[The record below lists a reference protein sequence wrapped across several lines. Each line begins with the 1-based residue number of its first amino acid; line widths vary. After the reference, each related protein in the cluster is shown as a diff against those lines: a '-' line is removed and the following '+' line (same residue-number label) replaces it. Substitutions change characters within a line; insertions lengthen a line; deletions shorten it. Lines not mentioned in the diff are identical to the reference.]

1 MVPVTPQQTKG
12 LSERLLRSLPYILA
26 ALLWIMLATRGQYYL
41 KKVED
46 LSLFMFDWLYI
57 KESMLVPGGILS
69 IAGSFLTQFLYLP
82 WLGSLIWVL
91 VLLSAYSLTVRAFN
105 LPEQFKALAIIPAV
119 LLVIGNMSIGYGIFI
134 MRAHDWFF
142 APALGY
148 MAALI
153 PLFAV
158 KSIRPAWGRALALT
172 LWTVLGFILFG
183 SFALAGTLAAACA
196 ILADAQDLRK
206 NRITVFIT
214 CLLLIILVPLVEY
227 SLFTS
232 YRLADSWTIGLPEIS
247 ESAWTSPVRT
257 PFLLVLLLLP
267 LMALISGCLRRSTG
281 HPAIPAAV
289 YILSAA
295 AVCLFWF
302 NDSNFRTELAMSE
315 AVDRFEWQKV
325 IDIYQDAVS
334 SHARSDA
341 KAFAARS
348 AALEGVKD
356 QDERKAIVDKY
367 RDRFFEPTRT
377 MVLYCDLA
385 MIKKNRALDDAFGLK
400 DGGRMQNTLEQIPM
414 AYQSGEQF
422 YFHFGL
428 PNLCY
433 RWCLENAVE
442 HGWSAASV
450 KYMSLLAILTGEQ
463 DMALK
468 FLGKLQ
474 KTLFHRKWA
483 EQYLTLASA
492 PAQAAKQAPFD
503 SILPLLCFED
513 DMSND
518 LGKCELHL
526 IKHFTQSRPAGS
538 STPEYDRVALFWAM
552 RTQSIPDFWNKLGNY
567 LESNRPARL
576 PRNVQEAAYLYTNLE
591 RRGLD
596 IPYDQSIK
604 DSYSRFTQY
613 VAKHQV
619 RNPQES
625 AYPYSQQFGKTFYYF
640 YYFIRDIQTY

>member
-1 MVPVTPQQTKG
+1 
-12 LSERLLRSLPYILA
+12 
-26 ALLWIMLATRGQYYL
+26 MLATRGQYYL

-214 CLLLIILVPLVEY
+214 GLLLIILVPLVEY

-247 ESAWTSPVRT
+247 ESAWTSSVRT

-267 LMALISGCLRRSTG
+267 LMALISGRLRQSTG

-474 KTLFHRKWA
+474 ETLFHRKWA